1 MRALDVCA
9 VPPARAS
16 GSCCATSWYGCR
28 VSDGAP
34 EVARV
39 RETIGDC
46 AALRE
51 KVAPELRAALAPAR

>member
-1 MRALDVCA
+1 V
-9 VPPARAS
+9 S
-16 GSCCATSWYGCR
+16 G
-28 VSDGAP
+28 GAP

-39 RETIGDC
+39 RETIDDC